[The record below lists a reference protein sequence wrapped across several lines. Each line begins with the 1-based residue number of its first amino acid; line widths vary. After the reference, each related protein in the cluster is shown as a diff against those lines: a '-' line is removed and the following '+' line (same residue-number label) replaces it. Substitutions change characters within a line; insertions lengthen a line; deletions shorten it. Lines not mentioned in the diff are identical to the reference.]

1 MEHEPQP
8 EVRLPLRAQFPSP
21 TDDEFLGVMVQVA
34 FMERRRVHGVEK
46 LPDVVEPKFDQAGGD
61 IHGDVIGPEGA
72 VGR

>member
-1 MEHEPQP
+1 MVFVHFA
-8 EVRLPLRAQFPSP
+8 RP
-21 TDDEFLGVMVQVA
+21 TYNVFFGVMIEIA

-61 IHGDVIGPEGA
+61 IHGDIIGPEGA